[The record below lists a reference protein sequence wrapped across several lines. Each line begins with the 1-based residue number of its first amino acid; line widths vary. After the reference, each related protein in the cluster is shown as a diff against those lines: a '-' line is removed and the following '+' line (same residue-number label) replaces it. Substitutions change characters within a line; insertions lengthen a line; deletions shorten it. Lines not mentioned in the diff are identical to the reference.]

1 MSLIID
7 ATKAAER
14 ERERRAQPNG
24 GAVPLLIPLRSS
36 PQPEFSWRRAAM
48 LGAGGA
54 ALLAAGWIAF
64 VKISDTRRQPLALV
78 SPPPIADVVAAGTPA
93 DTAATPAGDS
103 SIAAE
108 PQAIAQSRPA
118 SSVATPPRRVASA
131 GAAPVA
137 TAGRDSAGAPR
148 DSAAENERPREGGGG
163 GQLRIAVDAREM
175 NLSQIFALAVAAHR
189 AGDLSQAATGY
200 ERVLAV
206 DGNHVDALNNMGVLL
221 SAMRNYDRA
230 ELLLRRAVRLSPR
243 NAGAWNN
250 LGTALAQRGQTAEA
264 IAAYQQALSIEPQH
278 VTARVSLAQQYL
290 AIGSRVESRQLLE
303 AVLSSNPAVPEAYY
317 TLGQVHELE
326 QDWPAAISAY
336 NAFIRLAPGRL
347 QEHVASVRRRVD
359 ALSARVR

>member
-14 ERERRAQPNG
+14 ERERRAEEGG
-24 GAVPLLIPLRSS
+24 GASGGAPLLIPLRST
-36 PQPEFSWRRAAM
+36 PQPEFSWHRAAM
-48 LGAGGA
+48 LGVGGA
-54 ALLAAGWIAF
+54 ALLAVGWIAF
-64 VKISDTRRQPLALV
+64 VKITDTRRQPLALV

-137 TAGRDSAGAPR
+137 TAGRDSAGPPR
-148 DSAAENERPREGGGG
+148 DSAAGDERPRAD

-175 NLSQIFALAVAAHR
+175 NLSQIFAMAVAAHR
-189 AGDLSQAATGY
+189 GGDLSQAATGY

-221 SAMRNYDRA
+221 SAMRNFDRA

-250 LGTALAQRGQTAEA
+250 LGTALAQRGQTADA

-303 AVLSSNPAVPEAYY
+303 AVLSSNPAMPEAYY
-317 TLGQVHELE
+317 ALGQVHELE